1 MLIVLCMDLM
11 GWEKHSKTMQNTVY
25 FRGALPNKTYKK
37 NTEIIYFIGDLM
49 GGKVPQCRKMGILKP
64 KA

>member
-37 NTEIIYFIGDLM
+37 NTEIIYFIGDLKEAKFM
-49 GGKVPQCRKMGILKP
+49 L
-64 KA
+64 